1 MFSWS
6 SQVVKCDGL
15 FVKATLPLSK
25 HSSPSSENESVG
37 NFSPLCG
44 PAEKGTQIALLS
56 RPRQEAIICAL
67 LNLLFFFIQSVLPS
81 TRKALQSQMRS
92 CEFHCSRMEMRMCPL
107 EAQSTAQVLLF
118 SVFPRPSDQPF
129 RNKPTFANACVPK
142 TPVSQVQPP
151 VREFVI
157 SKSGF
162 KSNWIL
168 NATGRLDMNNSFGIT
183 CHHYL
188 VLFVFFLAFRL
199 GFPPSQVEDVVDM
212 TLRSVAE

>member
-25 HSSPSSENESVG
+25 HSSPSSGEWKRCQLLT
-37 NFSPLCG
+37 PLWSCW
-44 PAEKGTQIALLS
+44 EGTQIALLS

-92 CEFHCSRMEMRMCPL
+92 CELHCSRMEMCMCPL

-118 SVFPRPSDQPF
+118 SVLLQPSDRPF
-129 RNKPTFANACVPK
+129 RNKPTDNEETFCQMSS
-142 TPVSQVQPP
+142 VSPT
-151 VREFVI
+151 
-157 SKSGF
+157 
-162 KSNWIL
+162 
-168 NATGRLDMNNSFGIT
+168 ARLKV
-183 CHHYL
+183 CYL
-188 VLFVFFLAFRL
+188 
-199 GFPPSQVEDVVDM
+199 
-212 TLRSVAE
+212 